1 MAKEMLISY
10 NLLIQHIFTE
20 YFLLFKLLCL
30 VQN

>member
-1 MAKEMLISY
+1 MAKEILKSY

-20 YFLLFKLLCL
+20 YILLYRLLCL